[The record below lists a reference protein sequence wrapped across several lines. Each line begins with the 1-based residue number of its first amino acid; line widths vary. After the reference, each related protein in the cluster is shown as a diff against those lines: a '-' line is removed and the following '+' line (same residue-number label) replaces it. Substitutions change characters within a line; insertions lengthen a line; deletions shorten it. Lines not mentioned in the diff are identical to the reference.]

1 MLARVAAAGRIA
13 TVRRSARKMT
23 TVVCVRKG
31 EDVAVVGDGQ
41 VSLGSTVVKPN
52 AQKVRRIGDG
62 SVLAGFAGST
72 ADAIVLME
80 RLEQKI
86 EQYPNQLMRS
96 CVELAKGWRTDKYLR
111 RLDAV
116 LVVADSSGAFTLTG
130 NGDVLEPYEGVIGIG
145 SGGDFARAAALA
157 LLDHPDMTALDIAEK
172 AIGIAAS
179 IDIYTNDSTISEC
192 ISGKDGD
199 ADEDGE

>member
-13 TVRRSARKMT
+13 TVRRSARAMT

-52 AQKVRRIGDG
+52 AQKVRRIRDG

-192 ISGKDGD
+192 ISGKD